1 MIHFT
6 FQLCQSL
13 SAHIHSLSLPSPSLP
28 ESAREA
34 PLGTLSLP
42 STLSGSD
49 PVLASSLATLGAVLD
64 FVRDSLLPLYSRQA
78 RAFADELT
86 YVERFR
92 FELARLLL
100 SALDR
105 PLKFL
110 HLLPLRVPLDVAR
123 PPTAHSHS
131 KLSPN
136 RAASSQSSTFKCD
149 CCAKSGSPSPG
160 ANHQHCVHG
169 DSPNLCSNAVHDSS
183 SDSGSADKAAVE
195 KQAGLAKQTADR
207 ARDLLRQLY
216 PNAQSLLELS
226 LEHNERERIRRTRA
240 VERRRSARENLPT
253 LRPGAAAPVKSSEGA
268 QSQGTEAAAQSSSS
282 SQEKEKAADEVDEY
296 EDRSVS
302 VGGVACLSYLL
313 HGEAALQQA
322 SSSTS
327 TPTSTGS
334 SIGLASPA
342 LPSVLHPRYLLEFNM
357 ALAIALLEAGP
368 APSTAASSADET
380 SAAKSSGAKAGSKG
394 EGKHKHKHKAHKTG
408 EGAGEGDGGSAA
420 AAETS
425 ESGDSPT
432 KKAEPQVGV
441 ALQHCA
447 ALKGLLLLASRL
459 PGVPDECLEAGALET
474 GDYKALIAL
483 LFRTMVFNELKSSR
497 TLALQ
502 VGVHTT

>member
-1 MIHFT
+1 M
-6 FQLCQSL
+6 
-13 SAHIHSLSLPSPSLP
+13 LSLL
-28 ESAREA
+28 
-34 PLGTLSLP
+34 

-49 PVLASSLATLGAVLD
+49 SVLAGSLATLGAVLD
-64 FVRDSLLPLYSRQA
+64 FVRDSLLPFYLRQA
-78 RAFADELT
+78 RAFADERT

-110 HLLPLRVPLDVAR
+110 HLLPLRAPLDIAW

-131 KLSPN
+131 HSKLPAN
-136 RAASSQSSTFKCD
+136 RAASTQSSSFKCD
-149 CCAKSGSPSPG
+149 CCAKSGSGSSSPD

-169 DSPNLCSNAVHDSS
+169 DSPNLSSNAAHGTS
-183 SDSGSADKAAVE
+183 SDSGSADKALVE

-207 ARDLLRQLY
+207 ALDLLRALY
-216 PNAQSLLELS
+216 PNAQALLELS

-240 VERRRSARENLPT
+240 AERSRSARENLPT
-253 LRPGAAAPVKSSEGA
+253 LRPGAAAPVKSSEGTL
-268 QSQGTEAAAQSSSS
+268 SQGTEAAAQSSSP
-282 SQEKEKAADEVDEY
+282 SQEKEKEKDKEKAVDEVDDEY
-296 EDRSVS
+296 VDRSVS
-302 VGGVACLSYLL
+302 VGGLACLSYLL
-313 HGEAALQQA
+313 HGEAASQQA

-327 TPTSTGS
+327 TSTPTSTS
-334 SIGLASPA
+334 TQLSTSPA
-342 LPSVLHPRYLLEFNM
+342 LPSVLHPRYLLEFNL

-368 APSTAASSADET
+368 APSTASSSTTDET
-380 SAAKSSGAKAGSKG
+380 SAAKSSGAKAGGKG
-394 EGKHKHKHKAHKTG
+394 EGKHKHKHKHKAHKTG
-408 EGAGEGDGGSAA
+408 EDAAEGDGGSAA
-420 AAETS
+420 AAGAKTS
-425 ESGDSPT
+425 ESGSGERPT
-432 KKAEPQVGV
+432 KKVEPQVGV

-483 LFRTMVFNELKSSR
+483 LFRTMVFNELKSAR

-502 VGVHTT
+502 VSVHTT